1 MPRKKKEG
9 KFLNIKLCADVY
21 DRLESY
27 SEELGQTKTIAVERI
42 LREHFDRYDSIKQ
55 QENESIE

>member
-21 DRLESY
+21 DRLENY

-42 LREHFDRYDSIKQ
+42 LREHFDRYDTMKH
-55 QENESIE
+55 QEQPEK

>member
-21 DRLESY
+21 ERLENY
-27 SEELGQTKTIAVERI
+27 SEEMGQTKTIAVERI
-42 LREHFDRYDSIKQ
+42 LREYFDRYDSLKH
-55 QENESIE
+55 NEK